1 MLIQAYCQQERE
13 KRCTITANTAESSSN
28 EKDESNVEK
37 METGDGES
45 TDQANGKKTPKSE
58 PNASPTPLSND
69 VEMSNITESV
79 TVIKQEPEDEVTSE
93 MDPLADDISEEN
105 TSTTENKEDSH
116 PDIQTV
122 KTEVQDIEDDES
134 NKESNEEVP
143 TESSDEPIKIEESET
158 DKDDPYSKDINIDPR
173 TYCKLGHFHLLLED
187 FAKGKE
193 QFDIIRSYRK
203 FSSFLNYNNVDLS
216 FSNVSIS
223 EIFRFGKGALERYG
237 LSVWSWN
244 GVLSLQCVSMVSKL
258 IVFFLRESIICF
270 RSWR

>member
-28 EKDESNVEK
+28 EKDESNAEK
-37 METGDGES
+37 MEIGDSES
-45 TDQANGKKTPKSE
+45 TDQADGTKTPKSE
-58 PNASPTPLSND
+58 PNASPTPVSND

-79 TVIKQEPEDEVTSE
+79 TAIKQEPEDEVTSE
-93 MDPLADDISEEN
+93 MDPLAVEISEEN
-105 TSTTENKEDSH
+105 TSKTENKEDSQ
-116 PDIQTV
+116 PEIQTV

-134 NKESNEEVP
+134 NKESNKEIP

-187 FAKGKE
+187 FAKG
-193 QFDIIRSYRK
+193 RNCRK
-203 FSSFLNYNNVDLS
+203 FSSFLNYNNSDLS

-223 EIFRFGKGALERYG
+223 EIFRIGKGALERYG
-237 LSVWSWN
+237 LSVWSWD
-244 GVLSLQCVSMVSKL
+244 GVLSLQRVSMVSKL
-258 IVFFLRESIICF
+258 VVFFLRESIVCF